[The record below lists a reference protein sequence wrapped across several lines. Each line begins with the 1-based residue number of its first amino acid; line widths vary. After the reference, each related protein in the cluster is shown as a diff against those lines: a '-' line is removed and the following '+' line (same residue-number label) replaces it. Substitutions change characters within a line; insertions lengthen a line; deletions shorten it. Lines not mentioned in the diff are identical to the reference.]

1 MASLL
6 EHPFTTLVFE
16 HRDFSLYRFEGRFQR
31 KTSLTLKSDR
41 IGIFLCEKGHFHSD
55 TTTLTHHLHER
66 LVSFALSHDCT
77 KVFDAGV
84 EIVFLLVMFDKTV
97 LEAFIRRVGGDVN
110 LVMGSFSSCQCTIR
124 NTGRD
129 ISTAATK
136 LHAEATDRYW
146 GYATAIEAAFDELL
160 VNFVRMFS
168 EANREQVPSDPV
180 TAKVGMFLEAHMDR
194 ELSLEE
200 IADWAGVSKNHLCR
214 IFKKST
220 GQRVFQYL
228 NALRI
233 RRACERLRGS
243 GETVERIAR
252 SVGFNNMNYFH
263 KVFKNVTGTMPT
275 AWRKS
280 AGTVSAPANMEG

>member
-1 MASLL
+1 MANLL
-6 EHPFTTLVFE
+6 EHPFMRLVFE
-16 HRDFSLYRFEGRFQR
+16 HRDFSLYRFDGQFRR
-31 KTSLTLKSDR
+31 KTSLTLKSGR
-41 IGIFLCEKGHFHSD
+41 IGIFICEKGHFHSD

-77 KVFDAGV
+77 KVFDADV
-84 EIVFLLVMFDKTV
+84 EVGFFLVMFDRAV
-97 LEAFIRRVGGDVN
+97 LESFISGVGGDVRV
-110 LVMGSFSSCQCTIR
+110 VMGSFSSCQCTVR

-129 ISTAATK
+129 ISAAVSK
-136 LHAEATDRYW
+136 LHAEATGRYW

-168 EANREQVPSDPV
+168 EANREQVPADPV

-200 IADWAGVSKNHLCR
+200 VADWAGVSKNHLCR

-228 NALRI
+228 NSLRI
-233 RRACERLRGS
+233 RRACERLKGT

-252 SVGFNNMNYFH
+252 SVGFNNTNYFH

-280 AGTVSAPANMEG
+280 AGAAFAPANVEG